1 MAAPVYGWIIGYEE
15 LKPHD
20 LRPRRREGGPR
31 EHDDLEEVGALL
43 GHVRIDTTQ
52 IYASIRPPQL
62 TRAVSFYEDKAARM
76 RSE

>member
-1 MAAPVYGWIIGYEE
+1 VYGWIIGYEE